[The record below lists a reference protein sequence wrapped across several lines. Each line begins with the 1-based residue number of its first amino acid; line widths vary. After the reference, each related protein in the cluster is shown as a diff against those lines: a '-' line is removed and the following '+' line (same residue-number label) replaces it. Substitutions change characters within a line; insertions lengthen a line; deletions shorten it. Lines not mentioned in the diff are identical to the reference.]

1 MKPQVIVNS
10 DENHPDSHQLNGLQ
24 PNSLA
29 LSPGRIVD
37 RPPTSNVI
45 VELAL
50 AHLQEGMSLSL
61 ESTICLQKSIQ

>member
-24 PNSLA
+24 LNSLA